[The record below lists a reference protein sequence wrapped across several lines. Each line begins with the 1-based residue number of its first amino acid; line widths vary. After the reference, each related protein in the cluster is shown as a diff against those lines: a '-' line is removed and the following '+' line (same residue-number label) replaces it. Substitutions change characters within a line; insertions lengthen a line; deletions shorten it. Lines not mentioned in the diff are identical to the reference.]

1 MLEEKK
7 WCVYKHTNTING
19 KVYIGITCQI
29 PEKRWKNGY
38 GYTQN
43 KYFFNSIK
51 KYGWNNF
58 KHEIVKKNLSKLE
71 ACDIEKD
78 LINKYKCIVPK
89 GYNLSTGGETPST
102 GCNRTEENKK
112 RISDSMKQFRK
123 NNPNYLDDV
132 SDRVYSGFRKYNI
145 EKSIPINCYD
155 LDGNYINTYKSS
167 CEANRLT
174 GAPQSHI
181 LRCCKRHSGF
191 KSCHGYQWRFANDC
205 NDIGEYEIDKERY
218 KTRKNNV
225 PTKSVNCY
233 TKDMIFVKNYKSI
246 TEANNEL
253 NISNGKI
260 TEVCKG
266 RRKTAGGYIWRYADE
281 EGE

>member
-19 KVYIGITCQI
+19 KVYIGITCQT

-102 GCNRTEENKK
+102 GCSRTEENKK

-191 KSCHGYQWRFANDC
+191 KSCHGYQWRFVNDC